1 MSLFQMSVAG
11 GVLILFIV
19 VIRALAIH
27 RLPKTTFLALW
38 MIAALRLLLPFSIPL
53 PFNIHIGLDVFSDVV
68 QELPSGNIG
77 SPLPGENLPSYDTG
91 AAAPSPATE
100 HISTFEILW
109 LVGVL
114 LLALYFFISYF
125 RSMQKFRM
133 SIPDNTPYIREWL
146 TTHQI
151 TRSIEARSS
160 DLISSPLTY
169 GILHPVILLPKKL
182 DRNDQAALKYVLTHE
197 YVHIRRFDAI
207 TKLLFAA
214 VLCIHWF
221 NPLAWVLYV
230 LANRDVEL
238 SCDAWVIRMMGAKN
252 RSSYALMLIKMEERR
267 NGMSALYSHFGKNAI
282 SERIEAIMKFKKT
295 STIACALALVL
306 VVGATT
312 AFANSDV
319 NHENTDTAQF
329 VGYTRNLGNGTEYS
343 VDNGETWIS
352 EEKYNELYPQLDIVY
367 WTYEEYKE
375 YLEEQI
381 PVWQSLIGAKYK
393 NVKGEWVEWTQETVY
408 QCIAQA
414 EEELEAIKNGALVSR
429 TIDGVNDPNFSI
441 TINNLNSDV
450 DVTYTTT
457 IIDQKGQEINL
468 GSFSTEEERLTAV
481 QDYCDEQIRLGNMT
495 KEYAENLI
503 NDFQ

>member
-68 QELPSGNIG
+68 QELPSGNIA
-77 SPLPGENLPSYDTG
+77 STLPGDSPPSYDIGT
-91 AAAPSPATE
+91 AVPSPATE

-114 LLALYFFISYF
+114 LLAIYFSISYF
-125 RSMQKFRM
+125 RSMRKFRM
-133 SIPDNTPYIREWL
+133 SIPDNTPYIQNWL
-146 TTHQI
+146 TAHQI
-151 TRSIEARSS
+151 SRPLAVRSS

-221 NPLAWVLYV
+221 NPLVWVMYV
-230 LANRDVEL
+230 LANRDMEL
-238 SCDAWVIRMMGAKN
+238 SCDAWVIRMLGEKN

-267 NGMSALYSHFGKNAI
+267 SGMSALCSHLGKNAI

-295 STIACALALVL
+295 SILACAFALVL

-312 AFANSDV
+312 AFATSTGAWREFDL
-319 NHENTDTAQF
+319 DDL
-329 VGYTRNLGNGTEYS
+329 NLTEGHTGTETDNMKIVDSEDIPDQVKDLDQFDLTEGQVGTQSNGMKMIDPSDTRGQILDTDDLNLVEGNVGTETSSMKMFEYTPEEWNDIQQKI
-343 VDNGETWIS
+343 DNGE
-352 EEKYNELYPQLDIVY
+352 L
-367 WTYEEYKE
+367 
-375 YLEEQI
+375 
-381 PVWQSLIGAKYK
+381 VWQY
-393 NVKGEWVEWTQETVY
+393 
-408 QCIAQA
+408 
-414 EEELEAIKNGALVSR
+414 
-429 TIDGVNDPNFSI
+429 
-441 TINNLNSDV
+441 
-450 DVTYTTT
+450 
-457 IIDQKGQEINL
+457 
-468 GSFSTEEERLTAV
+468 
-481 QDYCDEQIRLGNMT
+481 
-495 KEYAENLI
+495 
-503 NDFQ
+503 

>member
-68 QELPSGNIG
+68 QELPSGNIA
-77 SPLPGENLPSYDTG
+77 STLPGDSPPSYDIGT
-91 AAAPSPATE
+91 AVPSPATE

-114 LLALYFFISYF
+114 LLALYFSISYL
-125 RSMQKFRM
+125 RSMRKFRM
-133 SIPDNTPYIREWL
+133 SVPDNTPYIREWL
-146 TTHQI
+146 NAHQI
-151 TRSIEARSS
+151 VRPIEVRSS

-207 TKLLFAA
+207 TKILFAA

-221 NPLAWVLYV
+221 NPLVWGMYV
-230 LANRDVEL
+230 LANRDTEL
-238 SCDAWVIRMMGAKN
+238 SCDAWVIRMTGVKN

-267 NGMSALYSHFGKNAI
+267 NGMSALWNHFGKNAI

-295 STIACALALVL
+295 SIWACILALALIA
-306 VVGATT
+306 GATT
-312 AFANSDV
+312 AFAAARTDDNMELMGLGFSTAEVGDMEAVEIGNTTLVQRVGEEGNQADNRVTNIEDMAHMDV
-319 NHENTDTAQF
+319 NGTTQNAQ
-329 VGYTRNLGNGTEYS
+329 S
-343 VDNGETWIS
+343 M
-352 EEKYNELYPQLDIVY
+352 DI
-367 WTYEEYKE
+367 T
-375 YLEEQI
+375 
-381 PVWQSLIGAKYK
+381 
-393 NVKGEWVEWTQETVY
+393 
-408 QCIAQA
+408 
-414 EEELEAIKNGALVSR
+414 LVSVSHDDESKF
-429 TIDGVNDPNFSI
+429 TPEEWA
-441 TINNLNSDV
+441 
-450 DVTYTTT
+450 
-457 IIDQKGQEINL
+457 EIL
-468 GSFSTEEERLTAV
+468 K
-481 QDYCDEQIRLGNMT
+481 QIEQGT
-495 KEYAENLI
+495 VHWE
-503 NDFQ
+503 D

>member
-68 QELPSGNIG
+68 QELPSGNIA
-77 SPLPGENLPSYDTG
+77 STLPGDSPPSYDIGT
-91 AAAPSPATE
+91 AVPSPATE

-125 RSMQKFRM
+125 RSMRKFRM
-133 SIPDNTPYIREWL
+133 SIPDNTPYIQNWL
-146 TTHQI
+146 AAHQI
-151 TRSIEARSS
+151 SRPLAVRSS

-169 GILHPVILLPKKL
+169 GILRPVILLPKQL
-182 DRNDQAALKYVLTHE
+182 DRNDQVALKYVLTHE

-207 TKLLFAA
+207 TKILFAA

-221 NPLAWVLYV
+221 NPFVWVMYV
-230 LANRDVEL
+230 LANRDMEL

-267 NGMSALYSHFGKNAI
+267 NGMSALCSHFGKNAI
-282 SERIEAIMKFKKT
+282 TERIEAIMKFKKT
-295 STIACALALVL
+295 STIACALALVV

-312 AFANSDV
+312 AFAASA
-319 NHENTDTAQF
+319 NTATQPEQDDT
-329 VGYTRNLGNGTEYS
+329 S
-343 VDNGETWIS
+343 
-352 EEKYNELYPQLDIVY
+352 
-367 WTYEEYKE
+367 
-375 YLEEQI
+375 
-381 PVWQSLIGAKYK
+381 
-393 NVKGEWVEWTQETVY
+393 
-408 QCIAQA
+408 
-414 EEELEAIKNGALVSR
+414 SR
-429 TIDGVNDPNFSI
+429 TITGMTYDNSNLVGIDLNGVG
-441 TINNLNSDV
+441 NNSNYEVQLVGGDKSTD
-450 DVTYTTT
+450 TTT
-457 IIDQKGQEINL
+457 PISMDDAQSMDSADLLLEAGDL
-468 GSFSTEEERLTAV
+468 
-481 QDYCDEQIRLGNMT
+481 
-495 KEYAENLI
+495 NLI
-503 NDFQ
+503 SVSHDDESKFTPEAWAEILKQIEQGTVYWED

>member
-68 QELPSGNIG
+68 QELPSGNIA
-77 SPLPGENLPSYDTG
+77 STLPGDSPPSYDIGT
-91 AAAPSPATE
+91 AVPSPATE

-114 LLALYFFISYF
+114 LLAIYFSISYF
-125 RSMQKFRM
+125 RSMRKFRM
-133 SIPDNTPYIREWL
+133 SIPDNTPYIQNWL
-146 TTHQI
+146 TAHQI
-151 TRSIEARSS
+151 SRPLAVRSS

-182 DRNDQAALKYVLTHE
+182 DRNDQVALKYVLTHE

-207 TKLLFAA
+207 TKILFAA

-221 NPLAWVLYV
+221 NPFVWVMYV
-230 LANRDVEL
+230 LANRDMEL

-267 NGMSALYSHFGKNAI
+267 NGMSALCSHFGKNAI

-295 STIACALALVL
+295 SILACAFALVL

-312 AFANSDV
+312 AFATSTGAWREFDL
-319 NHENTDTAQF
+319 DDL
-329 VGYTRNLGNGTEYS
+329 NLTEGHTGTETDNMKIVDSEDIPDQVKDLDQFDLTEGQVGTQSNGMKMIDPSDTRGQILDTDDLNLVEGNVGTETSSMKMFEYTPEEWNDIQQKI
-343 VDNGETWIS
+343 DNGE
-352 EEKYNELYPQLDIVY
+352 L
-367 WTYEEYKE
+367 
-375 YLEEQI
+375 
-381 PVWQSLIGAKYK
+381 VWQY
-393 NVKGEWVEWTQETVY
+393 
-408 QCIAQA
+408 
-414 EEELEAIKNGALVSR
+414 
-429 TIDGVNDPNFSI
+429 
-441 TINNLNSDV
+441 
-450 DVTYTTT
+450 
-457 IIDQKGQEINL
+457 
-468 GSFSTEEERLTAV
+468 
-481 QDYCDEQIRLGNMT
+481 
-495 KEYAENLI
+495 
-503 NDFQ
+503 

>member
-53 PFNIHIGLDVFSDVV
+53 TFNIHIGLDVFSDVV
-68 QELPSGNIG
+68 QELPSGNIA
-77 SPLPGENLPSYDTG
+77 STLPGDSPPSYDIGT
-91 AAAPSPATE
+91 AVPSPATE

-114 LLALYFFISYF
+114 LLAIYFSISYF
-125 RSMQKFRM
+125 RSMRKFRM
-133 SIPDNTPYIREWL
+133 SIPDNTPYIQNWL

-151 TRSIEARSS
+151 SRPLAVRSS

-182 DRNDQAALKYVLTHE
+182 DRNDQVALKYVLTHE

-207 TKLLFAA
+207 TKILFAA

-221 NPLAWVLYV
+221 NPFVWVMYV
-230 LANRDVEL
+230 LANRDMEL

-267 NGMSALYSHFGKNAI
+267 NGMSALCSHFGKNAI
-282 SERIEAIMKFKKT
+282 TERIEAIMKFKKAT
-295 STIACALALVL
+295 AVASALALVL

-312 AFANSDV
+312 AFAASSGAWQEFDL
-319 NHENTDTAQF
+319 EDL
-329 VGYTRNLGNGTEYS
+329 NLTEGDIGTETDSMKIIDPTSTQAQIKDTDEMNLTEGKVGTESSGMKIIDTSNTQGQIMDIDDLNLVEGDVGTENGNLKMFEYTPEEWNDIQQKI
-343 VDNGETWIS
+343 DNGEI
-352 EEKYNELYPQLDIVY
+352 
-367 WTYEEYKE
+367 
-375 YLEEQI
+375 
-381 PVWQSLIGAKYK
+381 VWQH
-393 NVKGEWVEWTQETVY
+393 
-408 QCIAQA
+408 
-414 EEELEAIKNGALVSR
+414 
-429 TIDGVNDPNFSI
+429 
-441 TINNLNSDV
+441 
-450 DVTYTTT
+450 
-457 IIDQKGQEINL
+457 
-468 GSFSTEEERLTAV
+468 
-481 QDYCDEQIRLGNMT
+481 
-495 KEYAENLI
+495 
-503 NDFQ
+503 

>member
-68 QELPSGNIG
+68 QELPSGNIA
-77 SPLPGENLPSYDTG
+77 STLPGDSPPSYDIGT
-91 AAAPSPATE
+91 AVPSPATE

-114 LLALYFFISYF
+114 LLAIYFSISYF
-125 RSMQKFRM
+125 RSMRKFRM
-133 SIPDNTPYIREWL
+133 SIPDNTPYIQNWL
-146 TTHQI
+146 TAHQI
-151 TRSIEARSS
+151 SRPLAVRSS

-207 TKLLFAA
+207 TKILFAA

-221 NPLAWVLYV
+221 NPLVWVMYV
-230 LANRDVEL
+230 LANRDMEL
-238 SCDAWVIRMMGAKN
+238 SCDAWVIRMLGEKN

-267 NGMSALYSHFGKNAI
+267 SGMSALCSHLGKNAI

-295 STIACALALVL
+295 SILACAFALVL

-312 AFANSDV
+312 AFATSTGAWREFDL
-319 NHENTDTAQF
+319 DDL
-329 VGYTRNLGNGTEYS
+329 NLTEGHTGTETDNMKIVDSEDIPDQVKDLDQFDLTEGQVGTQSNGMKMIDPSDTRGQILDTDDLNLVGGNVGTETSSMKMFEYTPEEWNDIQQKI
-343 VDNGETWIS
+343 DNGE
-352 EEKYNELYPQLDIVY
+352 L
-367 WTYEEYKE
+367 
-375 YLEEQI
+375 
-381 PVWQSLIGAKYK
+381 VWQY
-393 NVKGEWVEWTQETVY
+393 
-408 QCIAQA
+408 
-414 EEELEAIKNGALVSR
+414 
-429 TIDGVNDPNFSI
+429 
-441 TINNLNSDV
+441 
-450 DVTYTTT
+450 
-457 IIDQKGQEINL
+457 
-468 GSFSTEEERLTAV
+468 
-481 QDYCDEQIRLGNMT
+481 
-495 KEYAENLI
+495 
-503 NDFQ
+503 

>member
-68 QELPSGNIG
+68 QELPSGNIASTLSG
-77 SPLPGENLPSYDTG
+77 DSPPSYDIGT
-91 AAAPSPATE
+91 AVPSPATE

-114 LLALYFFISYF
+114 LLAIYFSISYF
-125 RSMQKFRM
+125 RSMRKFRM
-133 SIPDNTPYIREWL
+133 SIPDNTPYIQNWL
-146 TTHQI
+146 TAHQI
-151 TRSIEARSS
+151 SRPLAVRSS

-182 DRNDQAALKYVLTHE
+182 DRNDQVALKYVLTHE

-207 TKLLFAA
+207 TKILFAA

-221 NPLAWVLYV
+221 NPFVWVMYV
-230 LANRDVEL
+230 LANRDMEL

-295 STIACALALVL
+295 SILACAFALVL

-312 AFANSDV
+312 AFATSSGAWREFDLDDLSLTEG
-319 NHENTDTAQF
+319 HT
-329 VGYTRNLGNGTEYS
+329 GTETNNMKIIDSEGIPDQVKDLDQFNLTEGQVGTQSNGMKMIDPSDTRGQILDTDDSNLVEGNVGTENSSMKMFEYTPEEWNDIQQKI
-343 VDNGETWIS
+343 DNGEIA
-352 EEKYNELYPQLDIVY
+352 
-367 WTYEEYKE
+367 
-375 YLEEQI
+375 
-381 PVWQSLIGAKYK
+381 WQH
-393 NVKGEWVEWTQETVY
+393 
-408 QCIAQA
+408 
-414 EEELEAIKNGALVSR
+414 
-429 TIDGVNDPNFSI
+429 
-441 TINNLNSDV
+441 
-450 DVTYTTT
+450 
-457 IIDQKGQEINL
+457 
-468 GSFSTEEERLTAV
+468 
-481 QDYCDEQIRLGNMT
+481 
-495 KEYAENLI
+495 
-503 NDFQ
+503 

>member
-68 QELPSGNIG
+68 QELPSGNIA
-77 SPLPGENLPSYDTG
+77 STLPGDSPPSYDIGT
-91 AAAPSPATE
+91 AVPSPATE

-114 LLALYFFISYF
+114 LLAIYFSISYF
-125 RSMQKFRM
+125 RSMRKFRM
-133 SIPDNTPYIREWL
+133 SIPDNTPYIQNWL
-146 TTHQI
+146 TAHQI
-151 TRSIEARSS
+151 SRPLAVRSS

-182 DRNDQAALKYVLTHE
+182 ERNDQAALKYVLTHE

-207 TKLLFAA
+207 TKILFAA

-221 NPLAWVLYV
+221 NPLVWVMYV
-230 LANRDVEL
+230 LANRDMEL
-238 SCDAWVIRMMGAKN
+238 SCDAWVIRMLGEKN

-267 NGMSALYSHFGKNAI
+267 SGMSALCSHLGKNAI

-295 STIACALALVL
+295 SILACAFALVL

-312 AFANSDV
+312 AFATSTGAWREFDL
-319 NHENTDTAQF
+319 DDL
-329 VGYTRNLGNGTEYS
+329 NLTEGHTGTETDNMKIVDSEDIPDQVKDLDQFDLTEGQVGTQSNGMKMIDPSDTRGQILDTDDLNLVEGNVGTETSSMKMFEYTPEEWNDIQQKI
-343 VDNGETWIS
+343 DNGE
-352 EEKYNELYPQLDIVY
+352 L
-367 WTYEEYKE
+367 
-375 YLEEQI
+375 
-381 PVWQSLIGAKYK
+381 VWQY
-393 NVKGEWVEWTQETVY
+393 
-408 QCIAQA
+408 
-414 EEELEAIKNGALVSR
+414 
-429 TIDGVNDPNFSI
+429 
-441 TINNLNSDV
+441 
-450 DVTYTTT
+450 
-457 IIDQKGQEINL
+457 
-468 GSFSTEEERLTAV
+468 
-481 QDYCDEQIRLGNMT
+481 
-495 KEYAENLI
+495 
-503 NDFQ
+503 

>member
-77 SPLPGENLPSYDTG
+77 SPLPGESLPSYDTG

-182 DRNDQAALKYVLTHE
+182 DRNDQAALQYVLTHE

-207 TKLLFAA
+207 TKILFAA

-221 NPLAWVLYV
+221 NPLVWGMYV
-230 LANRDVEL
+230 LANRDTEL
-238 SCDAWVIRMMGAKN
+238 SCDAWVIRMTGVKN

-267 NGMSALYSHFGKNAI
+267 NGMSALWNHFGKNAI

-295 STIACALALVL
+295 SIWACILALALIA
-306 VVGATT
+306 GATT
-312 AFANSDV
+312 AFAAARTDDNMELMGLGFSTAEVGDMEAVEIGNTTLVQRVGEEGNQADNRVTNIEDMAHMDV
-319 NHENTDTAQF
+319 NGTTQNAQ
-329 VGYTRNLGNGTEYS
+329 S
-343 VDNGETWIS
+343 M
-352 EEKYNELYPQLDIVY
+352 DI
-367 WTYEEYKE
+367 T
-375 YLEEQI
+375 
-381 PVWQSLIGAKYK
+381 
-393 NVKGEWVEWTQETVY
+393 
-408 QCIAQA
+408 
-414 EEELEAIKNGALVSR
+414 LVSVSHDDESKF
-429 TIDGVNDPNFSI
+429 TPEEWA
-441 TINNLNSDV
+441 
-450 DVTYTTT
+450 
-457 IIDQKGQEINL
+457 EIL
-468 GSFSTEEERLTAV
+468 K
-481 QDYCDEQIRLGNMT
+481 QIEQGT
-495 KEYAENLI
+495 VHWE
-503 NDFQ
+503 D

>member
-53 PFNIHIGLDVFSDVV
+53 TFNIHIGLDVFSDVV
-68 QELPSGNIG
+68 QELPSGNIA
-77 SPLPGENLPSYDTG
+77 STLPGDSPPSYDIGT
-91 AAAPSPATE
+91 AVPSPATE

-114 LLALYFFISYF
+114 LLAIYFSISYF
-125 RSMQKFRM
+125 RSMRKFRM
-133 SIPDNTPYIREWL
+133 SIPDNTPYIQNWL
-146 TTHQI
+146 TAHQI
-151 TRSIEARSS
+151 SRPLAVRSS

-182 DRNDQAALKYVLTHE
+182 DRNDQVALKYVLTHE

-207 TKLLFAA
+207 TKILFAA

-221 NPLAWVLYV
+221 NPFVWVMYV
-230 LANRDVEL
+230 LANRDIEL

-267 NGMSALYSHFGKNAI
+267 NGMSALCSHFGKNAI

-295 STIACALALVL
+295 SILACAFALVL

-312 AFANSDV
+312 AFATSTGAWREFDL
-319 NHENTDTAQF
+319 DDL
-329 VGYTRNLGNGTEYS
+329 NLTEGHTGTETDNMKI
-343 VDNGETWIS
+343 VDSEDIPDQVKDLDQFNLTEGQVGTQSNGMKMIDPSDTRGQILDTDDLNLVEGNVGTETSSMKMFEYTPEEWNDIQQKIDNS
-352 EEKYNELYPQLDIVY
+352 EL
-367 WTYEEYKE
+367 
-375 YLEEQI
+375 
-381 PVWQSLIGAKYK
+381 VWQY
-393 NVKGEWVEWTQETVY
+393 
-408 QCIAQA
+408 
-414 EEELEAIKNGALVSR
+414 
-429 TIDGVNDPNFSI
+429 
-441 TINNLNSDV
+441 
-450 DVTYTTT
+450 
-457 IIDQKGQEINL
+457 
-468 GSFSTEEERLTAV
+468 
-481 QDYCDEQIRLGNMT
+481 
-495 KEYAENLI
+495 
-503 NDFQ
+503 

>member
-53 PFNIHIGLDVFSDVV
+53 TFNIHIGLDVFSDVV
-68 QELPSGNIG
+68 QELPSGNIA
-77 SPLPGENLPSYDTG
+77 STLPGDSPPSYDIGT
-91 AAAPSPATE
+91 AVPSPATE

-114 LLALYFFISYF
+114 LLAIYFSISYF
-125 RSMQKFRM
+125 RSMRKFRM
-133 SIPDNTPYIREWL
+133 SIPDNTPYIQNWL
-146 TTHQI
+146 TAHQI
-151 TRSIEARSS
+151 SRPLAVRSS

-182 DRNDQAALKYVLTHE
+182 DRNDQVALKYVLTHE

-207 TKLLFAA
+207 TKILFAA

-221 NPLAWVLYV
+221 NPFVWVMYV
-230 LANRDVEL
+230 LANRDMEL

-267 NGMSALYSHFGKNAI
+267 NGMSALCSHFGKNAI

-295 STIACALALVL
+295 SILACAFALVL

-312 AFANSDV
+312 AFATSTGAWREFDL
-319 NHENTDTAQF
+319 DDL
-329 VGYTRNLGNGTEYS
+329 NLTEGHNGTETDNMKI
-343 VDNGETWIS
+343 VDSEDIPDQVKDLDQFDLTEGQVGTQSNGMKMIDPSDTRGQILDTDDLNLVEGNVGTETSSMKMFEYTPEEWNDIQQKIDNS
-352 EEKYNELYPQLDIVY
+352 EL
-367 WTYEEYKE
+367 
-375 YLEEQI
+375 
-381 PVWQSLIGAKYK
+381 VWQY
-393 NVKGEWVEWTQETVY
+393 
-408 QCIAQA
+408 
-414 EEELEAIKNGALVSR
+414 
-429 TIDGVNDPNFSI
+429 
-441 TINNLNSDV
+441 
-450 DVTYTTT
+450 
-457 IIDQKGQEINL
+457 
-468 GSFSTEEERLTAV
+468 
-481 QDYCDEQIRLGNMT
+481 
-495 KEYAENLI
+495 
-503 NDFQ
+503 

>member
-68 QELPSGNIG
+68 QELPSGNIA
-77 SPLPGENLPSYDTG
+77 STLPGDSPPSYDIGT
-91 AAAPSPATE
+91 AVPSPATE

-114 LLALYFFISYF
+114 LLAIYFSISYF
-125 RSMQKFRM
+125 RSMRKFRM
-133 SIPDNTPYIREWL
+133 SIPDNTPYIQNWL
-146 TTHQI
+146 TAHQI
-151 TRSIEARSS
+151 SRPLAVRSS

-182 DRNDQAALKYVLTHE
+182 DRNDQVALKYVLTHE

-207 TKLLFAA
+207 TKILFAA

-221 NPLAWVLYV
+221 NPFVWVMYV
-230 LANRDVEL
+230 LANRDMEL

-267 NGMSALYSHFGKNAI
+267 NGMSALCSHFGKNAI
-282 SERIEAIMKFKKT
+282 TERIEAIMKFKKT
-295 STIACALALVL
+295 STIACALALVV

-312 AFANSDV
+312 AFAASA
-319 NHENTDTAQF
+319 NTATQPEQDDT
-329 VGYTRNLGNGTEYS
+329 S
-343 VDNGETWIS
+343 
-352 EEKYNELYPQLDIVY
+352 
-367 WTYEEYKE
+367 
-375 YLEEQI
+375 
-381 PVWQSLIGAKYK
+381 
-393 NVKGEWVEWTQETVY
+393 
-408 QCIAQA
+408 
-414 EEELEAIKNGALVSR
+414 SR
-429 TIDGVNDPNFSI
+429 TITGMTYDNSNLVGIDLNGGD
-441 TINNLNSDV
+441 NNSNYEVQLVGGDKSTD
-450 DVTYTTT
+450 TTT
-457 IIDQKGQEINL
+457 PISMDDAQSMDSADLLLEAGDL
-468 GSFSTEEERLTAV
+468 
-481 QDYCDEQIRLGNMT
+481 
-495 KEYAENLI
+495 NLI
-503 NDFQ
+503 SVSHDDESKFTPEAWAEILKQIEQGTVYWED